1 MLEKKNIHRFKTA
14 AEFRRWLAANNSKSA
29 GIWICFA
36 KKGSGKK
43 SINHAEALDEALCFG
58 WIDGQTLK
66 HDETSWLQKF
76 TPRRPRSL
84 WSKIN
89 AGHVERLIKDG
100 RMTTAGHAEIE
111 AARKDGR
118 WSAAYDSPSKA
129 TIPKD
134 FLERLAR
141 NKKAE
146 AFFKTLNKAN
156 LYSIAWRLQTAKKP
170 ETRQKRMEM
179 ILAMLSRGEKFH

>member
-1 MLEKKNIHRFKTA
+1 MPERKDIRRFRTQ
-14 AEFRRWLAANNSKSA
+14 AEFRKWLTSNHRDSA

-36 KKGSGKK
+36 KKGAGKK

-76 TPRRPRSL
+76 TPRRPRSV

-89 AGHVERLIKDG
+89 TGHVERLIKDG
-100 RMTTAGHAEIE
+100 RMAAGGHAEIE
-111 AARKDGR
+111 AAKKDGR

-129 TIPKD
+129 KIPEEFMKALD
-134 FLERLAR
+134 
-141 NKKAE
+141 KKAL
-146 AFFKTLNKAN
+146 AFFDTLNKTN
-156 LYSIAWRLQTAKKP
+156 RYSIAWRLQTARKP
-170 ETRQKRMEM
+170 ETRRKRMEM

>member
-1 MLEKKNIHRFKTA
+1 MPEKKDIRRFRTR
-14 AEFRRWLAANNSKSA
+14 AEFRKWLTSNHRNSA

-36 KKGSGKK
+36 KKSTGKK

-76 TPRRPRSL
+76 TPRRPRSV

-89 AGHVERLIKDG
+89 TGHVERLIKAG
-100 RMTTAGHAEIE
+100 LMTAAGHAEIE
-111 AARKDGR
+111 VAKKDGR

-129 TIPKD
+129 KIPED
-134 FLERLAR
+134 FMKALAR
-141 NKKAE
+141 DEKALE
-146 AFFKTLNKAN
+146 FFDTLNKTN
-156 LYSIAWRLQTAKKP
+156 RYSIAWRLQTARKP

>member
-1 MLEKKNIHRFKTA
+1 LPAKKDIRRFRSQ
-14 AEFRRWLAANNSKSA
+14 AEFRKWLTANHLDSE

-36 KKGSGKK
+36 KKGTKKK
-43 SINHAEALDEALCFG
+43 SINHAEALDQALCFG
-58 WIDGQTLK
+58 WIDGQALK

-76 TPRRPRSL
+76 TRRRPKSL

-89 AGHVERLIKDG
+89 AGHVERLIGLG
-100 RMTTAGHAEIE
+100 RMTPAGHAEIE
-111 AARKDGR
+111 AAKKDGR

-134 FLERLAR
+134 FLKALAR
-141 NKKAE
+141 DKKAQ
-146 AFFKTLNKAN
+146 AFFRTLNKTN

-170 ETRQKRMEM
+170 ATRQRRMEM
-179 ILAMLSRGEKFH
+179 ILEMLSRGEKFH